1 MSSRATDAEF
11 DTWLC
16 AAPATLS
23 TEQLG
28 RTVETLCPS
37 SLAGFLAVLEA
48 ACTARRRLNGM
59 EFGNR
64 DPDGRAACK
73 VTDALGEVASAL
85 FFPVVPASP
94 AQRRTASAVRDAP
107 AGAGAASPA
116 EQPGGS
122 ARYCQSTGGW
132 STGPGVGGY
141 GSWSNPAVTPYLRHM
156 SEGFSAFFAGDGGAP
171 GDAPSGA
178 GLGSSPCAGRRDLH
192 RSLAPGV
199 RGAQGAV
206 GPPEAAGE
214 HHRDRLGWPAAAEV
228 GRPDDEAGL
237 DSTIG
242 NAAGLLLQCTQV
254 RCRCATIPF

>member
-59 EFGNR
+59 EFGNL

-141 GSWSNPAVTPYLRHM
+141 GSWSNPAVAPYLRHM
-156 SEGFSAFFAGDGGAP
+156 SEGFSAFFAGDGG
-171 GDAPSGA
+171 
-178 GLGSSPCAGRRDLH
+178 RRGML
-192 RSLAPGV
+192 R
-199 RGAQGAV
+199 AV
-206 GPPEAAGE
+206 
-214 HHRDRLGWPAAAEV
+214 
-228 GRPDDEAGL
+228 L
-237 DSTIG
+237 DSEAHRAQVDEIFTDRWRQACEELKELSVHLKLLGNITDTIWDG
-242 NAAGLLLQCTQV
+242 PLRLTCGPRHGARPGHSSN
-254 RCRCATIPF
+254 RCCRATI